1 MLEYDGVSEWEFEV
15 SFRGEYDPIFAMENQ
30 IHPKDIFPHVYITF
44 VTNAGGY
51 AIAITVTFW
60 IVYGL
65 VAMSF
70 LSGCDCCP
78 EETPSCCYRSSSA
91 KNDKSSSN
99 VRWSAARDHFV
110 NDVAMTTNLSHAEK
124 KTDSAFNHS
133 ALNVLRSKFTRGMG
147 SRVLRNN
154 NGDHT
159 RIPIGKSKTAVL
171 LKSNDISTLVGGR
184 DAYIQH
190 IDIDDNNLTH
200 MNGVENYSS
209 LETLIATGNNIKSL
223 SINSIASNLK
233 ILDVGGNDIHKLF
246 QSSLFA
252 TSSMV
257 SSYPTLKVLLA
268 KNNDINDMKGLAIA
282 CPRLTHLQLCNNDLN
297 NVFSELRNLNY
308 LTHVDMENN
317 DIKVH
322 NDDLVEFATT
332 CTSSLKHLNLRGN
345 DIPTSKLRQTRE
357 IFRSRGMTL
366 MILAD
371 DGDAQVN
378 GVDQA
383 ADVRNSYRLPD
394 DWYETEDPNSGKRYF
409 YNTNG
414 QTSWTFPTASTVEAS
429 TIKKYKKQ
437 HSL

>member
-1 MLEYDGVSEWEFEV
+1 
-15 SFRGEYDPIFAMENQ
+15 
-30 IHPKDIFPHVYITF
+30 
-44 VTNAGGY
+44 
-51 AIAITVTFW
+51 
-60 IVYGL
+60 
-65 VAMSF
+65 
-70 LSGCDCCP
+70 
-78 EETPSCCYRSSSA
+78 
-91 KNDKSSSN
+91 
-99 VRWSAARDHFV
+99 
-110 NDVAMTTNLSHAEK
+110 
-124 KTDSAFNHS
+124 
-133 ALNVLRSKFTRGMG
+133 
-147 SRVLRNN
+147 
-154 NGDHT
+154 
-159 RIPIGKSKTAVL
+159 
-171 LKSNDISTLVGGR
+171 
-184 DAYIQH
+184 
-190 IDIDDNNLTH
+190 
-200 MNGVENYSS
+200 
-209 LETLIATGNNIKSL
+209 
-223 SINSIASNLK
+223 
-233 ILDVGGNDIHKLF
+233 
-246 QSSLFA
+246 
-252 TSSMV
+252 
-257 SSYPTLKVLLA
+257 
-268 KNNDINDMKGLAIA
+268 
-282 CPRLTHLQLCNNDLN
+282 
-297 NVFSELRNLNY
+297 
-308 LTHVDMENN
+308 MENN